1 MKKQG
6 KSFEESFLSSLKN
19 CFGENLLSVMI
30 YGSYVRGSFVKGVS
44 DINMLI
50 ILEKP
55 DPEQIEVLGRTTHR
69 MIKRHRITPLI
80 LTREEFNNSADVF
93 PMEYFDIKDRNRVIH
108 GTDETKS
115 LSLTMTN
122 LRHQIEDRL
131 RGEIASL
138 RQLFIASRGRPRVL
152 RHLLKLWAGSLYAV
166 FRGLLRLKKADP
178 IPVESGDILKKL
190 NEAFSIDTTP
200 FTQINELRSG
210 VKVDPKPLTQNLLG
224 KLEELIRIVDK
235 MKF

>member
-1 MKKQG
+1 MKKQ
-6 KSFEESFLSSLKN
+6 KKTFEESFLLSLKD
-19 CFGENLLSVMI
+19 CFGENLLSVML
-30 YGSYVRGSFVKGVS
+30 YGSYVSGNFVKGVS
-44 DINMLI
+44 DINTLI

-55 DPEQIEVLGRTTHR
+55 NPEQMEEMGRKTHR

-93 PMEYFDIKDRNRVIH
+93 PMEYFDIKDRKRVIH
-108 GTDETKS
+108 GEDETKS
-115 LSLTMTN
+115 LTLTMKN

-138 RQLFIASRGRPRVL
+138 RQLIIASRGRPRVL
-152 RHLLKLWAGSLYAV
+152 RHLLKVWSGSLYTV
-166 FRGLLRLKKADP
+166 FRGLLRLKGAGP
-178 IPVESGDILKKL
+178 IPVESSDVLKKV
-190 NEAFSIDTTP
+190 NETFKIETSP
-200 FTQINELRSG
+200 FTEINKLRSG

-224 KLEELIRIVDK
+224 KLEELIRVVDK